1 MSFLPFQSQHFG
13 TTRLLEN
20 PKTPIMLWQLWV
32 AIGFWHSVTRAP
44 NPMVGPQWHFLVQ
57 THWVFT
63 LARELLTMTFDW
75 RDLLKAS
82 LQELYDEAVG
92 KRESLVPMI
101 ASLPLA
107 REDDEV
113 VQEVATMF
121 SYFSGAV
128 TWQVYYY
135 YYSIIECR
143 FSFL

>member
-1 MSFLPFQSQHFG
+1 M
-13 TTRLLEN
+13 
-20 PKTPIMLWQLWV
+20 
-32 AIGFWHSVTRAP
+32 
-44 NPMVGPQWHFLVQ
+44 
-57 THWVFT
+57 
-63 LARELLTMTFDW
+63 ARELLTMTFDW

-128 TWQVYYY
+128 T
-135 YYSIIECR
+135 
-143 FSFL
+143 